1 MSTTPRSGAITDL
14 GTSEVARVVGMDPN
28 VWAFAAMKEAPD
40 HVQHMVMAVM
50 DTAFS
55 IDTVQRQLLED
66 AARGVEELNATL
78 SGRDM
83 RWGGHRWTAGPLGS
97 RAARIEAAGLRR
109 GSLFRQLDTLLALYQ
124 QAVAEPSP
132 PATASNAL
140 GVTPPAKNPP
150 KPRAPRR

>member
-1 MSTTPRSGAITDL
+1 MNTTPHQGAISDL

-28 VWAFAAMKEAPD
+28 VWAFAAMKDAPD
-40 HVQHMVMAVM
+40 HVQNLVVAVM
-50 DTAFS
+50 NTASS

-66 AARGVEELNATL
+66 AARGVEALNATL

-83 RWGGHRWTAGPLGS
+83 RWGGHRWTEGPLGS
-97 RAARIEAAGLRR
+97 GAARIEAASLRR

-124 QAVAEPSP
+124 QVVAEPSP

-140 GVTPPAKNPP
+140 GVTPSAKNPP
-150 KPRAPRR
+150 KPRVPRR

>member
-1 MSTTPRSGAITDL
+1 MSTTPHSGAITDL

-66 AARGVEELNATL
+66 AARGVEALNATL

-83 RWGGHRWTAGPLGS
+83 RWGGHRWTEGPLGN
-97 RAARIEAAGLRR
+97 RAARIEAFALRR

-124 QAVAEPSP
+124 QAVAETSP
-132 PATASNAL
+132 PTTASNAL

-150 KPRAPRR
+150 KPRTPRR